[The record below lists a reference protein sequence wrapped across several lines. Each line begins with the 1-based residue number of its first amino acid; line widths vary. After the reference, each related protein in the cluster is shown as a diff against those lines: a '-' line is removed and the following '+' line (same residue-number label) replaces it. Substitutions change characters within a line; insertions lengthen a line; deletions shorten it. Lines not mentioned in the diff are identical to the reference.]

1 MRISPPASQFSIILI
16 IIILLFSLLFGNIIS
31 STSGLFFIAVIL
43 SIILLVVTFA
53 NTEIGLFIVIF
64 SMLLSPEII
73 VGQIPGRDIVIRFDD
88 VLLLIITFGWF
99 AKTAINKELSLFKRK
114 PFNIPIII
122 YLLICFLSTI
132 RGVVLG
138 YVVLEKGA
146 FYLIRYTEYFVLY
159 ILVANHIHDKE
170 QIKKFLYA
178 IFVVCA
184 IVSLIGIAQIPLG
197 GRVTAPFE
205 GEAGE
210 PNTFGGYLLFIL
222 CLAIGVVLQKIP
234 GQLKLS
240 LSVLVGLGIFPF
252 FYTLSRA
259 SYLAAVFSVITF
271 LILSKRRVAVVSML
285 FMIIFIGVILQPERI
300 SSRIKYTFEGQQYRT
315 ARIGNIYFDPSSS
328 ERIYALQDA
337 IEKWKQNPFLG
348 RGVTGFTFIDGQY
361 TRTLPELGIIGLL
374 AFLWL
379 LWVILK
385 HSYKI
390 FSRLDDGLFKGLALG
405 YIAGYIGLLI
415 HSLTANTFI
424 ILRIMEPFWFVTG
437 LIVSLEFLKEEPFKI
452 NYADDK

>member
-1 MRISPPASQFSIILI
+1 MRISPPASQFSIVLI

-73 VGQIPGRDIVIRFDD
+73 VGEIPGRDIVIRFDD

-159 ILVANHIHDKE
+159 ILVVNHIHDKE

-205 GEAGE
+205 GEVGE
-210 PNTFGGYLLFIL
+210 PNTLGGYLLFIF
-222 CLAIGVVLQKIP
+222 CLALGIILQKAP
-234 GQLKLS
+234 RKWKLN
-240 LSVLVGLGIFPF
+240 LSVLAGVILLPF
-252 FYTLSRA
+252 FSTLSRA
-259 SYLAAVFSVITF
+259 SYLAIIFSIITF
-271 LILSKRRVAVVSML
+271 FILSKKKVLIVSML
-285 FMIIFIGVILQPERI
+285 SIVIFLGVMIKPEKITSRI
-300 SSRIKYTFEGQQYRT
+300 SYTFQDIQLES
-315 ARIGNIYFDPSSS
+315 AKIGGISFDPSSS
-328 ERIYALQDA
+328 VRIFAVQDA
-337 IEKWKQNPFLG
+337 AEKRKQN
-348 RGVTGFTFIDGQY
+348 RQY
-361 TRTLPELGIIGLL
+361 
-374 AFLWL
+374 
-379 LWVILK
+379 
-385 HSYKI
+385 
-390 FSRLDDGLFKGLALG
+390 
-405 YIAGYIGLLI
+405 
-415 HSLTANTFI
+415 
-424 ILRIMEPFWFVTG
+424 
-437 LIVSLEFLKEEPFKI
+437 
-452 NYADDK
+452 

>member
-1 MRISPPASQFSIILI
+1 MRISPPASQFSVILI
-16 IIILLFSLLFGNIIS
+16 IIILLFSLLLGNIIS

-159 ILVANHIHDKE
+159 ILVVNHIHDKE

-184 IVSLIGIAQIPLG
+184 IVSLIGIAQIPSG
-197 GRVTAPFE
+197 KRVSAPFE
-205 GEAGE
+205 GEISE
-210 PNTFGGYLLFIL
+210 PNTFGGYLLFL
-222 CLAIGVVLQKIP
+222 FCLAFGIAIQNVPK
-234 GQLKLS
+234 KWSLS
-240 LSVLVGLGIFPF
+240 LTILMGLILFPF

-259 SYLAAVFSVITF
+259 SYLAIVFSVITF
-271 LILSKRRVAVVSML
+271 LILSKKRVLIFLML
-285 FMIIFIGVILQPERI
+285 SMIIILGLMVKPEKVIKRI
-300 SSRIKYTFEGQQYRT
+300 TYTFEDIQLES
-315 ARIGNIYFDPSSS
+315 AKIGGISFDPSSS
-328 ERIYALQDA
+328 ARIYAVKA
-337 IEKWKQNPFLG
+337 AVEKWKKHPFLG
-348 RGVTGFTFIDGQY
+348 RGVTGFMFIDGQY
-361 TRTLPELGIIGLL
+361 TRTLPELGIIGFFV
-374 AFLWL
+374 FLWL

-385 HSYKI
+385 HSYGI
-390 FSRLDDGLFKGLALG
+390 FVRTDDSLFRGLALG
-405 YIAGYIGLLI
+405 YLAGFIGLLF
-415 HSLTANTFI
+415 HALTANTFI

-437 LIVSLEFLKEEPFKI
+437 LIVSLEAVKEES
-452 NYADDK
+452 

>member
-1 MRISPPASQFSIILI
+1 MRISPPASQFSIVLI

-31 STSGLFFIAVIL
+31 STSGLFFIAVIV
-43 SIILLVVTFA
+43 SILLLVVTFA

-73 VGQIPGRDIVIRFDD
+73 LGQIPGRDIVIRFDD

-132 RGVVLG
+132 KGVILG

-205 GEAGE
+205 GEVGE
-210 PNTFGGYLLFIL
+210 PNTLGGYLLFIF
-222 CLAIGVVLQKIP
+222 CLAFGIAIQNVSK
-234 GQLKLS
+234 KWSLS
-240 LSVLVGLGIFPF
+240 LTILMGLILFPF

-259 SYLAAVFSVITF
+259 SYLAIVFSVITF
-271 LILSKRRVAVVSML
+271 LILSKKRVLIFLML
-285 FMIIFIGVILQPERI
+285 STIIILGLMVKPEKVIKRI
-300 SSRIKYTFEGQQYRT
+300 TYTFEDIQLES
-315 ARIGNIYFDPSSS
+315 AKIGGISFDLSSS
-328 ERIYALQDA
+328 ARIYAVKEA
-337 IEKWKQNPFLG
+337 VEKWKKHPFLG
-348 RGVTGFTFIDGQY
+348 RGVTGFMFIDGQY
-361 TRTLPELGIIGLL
+361 TRTLPELGIIGFFV
-374 AFLWL
+374 FLWL

-390 FSRLDDGLFKGLALG
+390 FMRIDDDLFKGLALG
-405 YIAGYIGLLI
+405 YVAGFVGLCF
-415 HSLTANTFI
+415 HALTANTFI

-437 LIVSLEFLKEEPFKI
+437 IIVSLEAVNKEPS
-452 NYADDK
+452 

>member
-1 MRISPPASQFSIILI
+1 MRISPPASQFSVILI
-16 IIILLFSLLFGNIIS
+16 IIILLFSLFFGNIIS

-132 RGVVLG
+132 RGVILG

-159 ILVANHIHDKE
+159 ILVVNHIHDKE

-178 IFVVCA
+178 IFATCA

-210 PNTFGGYLLFIL
+210 PNTLGGYLLFL
-222 CLAIGVVLQKIP
+222 FCLTFGIAIQNVSK
-234 GQLKLS
+234 KWSLS
-240 LSVLVGLGIFPF
+240 LTILMGLILFPF

-259 SYLAAVFSVITF
+259 SYLAIVFSVITF
-271 LILSKRRVAVVSML
+271 LILSKKRVLIFLML
-285 FMIIFIGVILQPERI
+285 SMIIILGLMVKPEKIIKRI
-300 SSRIKYTFEGQQYRT
+300 TYTFEDIQLES
-315 ARIGNIYFDPSSS
+315 AKIGGISFDPSSS
-328 ERIYALQDA
+328 ARIYAVKEA
-337 IEKWKQNPFLG
+337 VKKWKQHPFLG
-348 RGVTGFTFIDGQY
+348 RGVTGFRFIDGQY
-361 TRTLPELGIIGLL
+361 TRTLPELGIIGLFV
-374 AFLWL
+374 FLWL

-385 HSYKI
+385 HSYGI
-390 FSRLDDGLFKGLALG
+390 FKRTDDSLFKGLALG
-405 YIAGYIGLLI
+405 YLAGFIGLLF
-415 HSLTANTFI
+415 HALTANTFI

-437 LIVSLEFLKEEPFKI
+437 LIVSLESFKEESLL
-452 NYADDK
+452 NSR